1 MNPLKNNNLPIQ
13 MNNFANAEQFVNYML
28 QQNPNMR
35 KALQDLQSVVHNT
48 KDYALQ
54 KAKESGIN
62 PNLIMQL
69 ANKLGLH

>member
-13 MNNFANAEQFVNYML
+13 MNDFANAEQFVNYML

-35 KALQDLQSVVHNT
+35 KALQDIQNVVHNT

-62 PNLIMQL
+62 PNLIVQL